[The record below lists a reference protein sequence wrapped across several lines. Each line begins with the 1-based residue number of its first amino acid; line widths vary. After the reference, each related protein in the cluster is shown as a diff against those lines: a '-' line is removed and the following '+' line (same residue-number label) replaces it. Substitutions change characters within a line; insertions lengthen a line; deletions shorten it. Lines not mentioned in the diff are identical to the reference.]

1 MKLSE
6 LVTENRRE
14 RAWVILPATMA
25 LYGKKVVDIITAAS
39 TWDESVTI
47 YVCSKTESSG
57 KERILFVSSAGGG
70 VGAKVGESY
79 DTIHDQTGASKGRY
93 KVLNIVHIKDGK
105 ITSKENDV
113 GINSKASLSVF
124 K

>member
-1 MKLSE
+1 MKLNDLLNEKSSE
-6 LVTENRRE
+6 
-14 RAWVILPATMA
+14 WVILPATMA
-25 LYGKKVVDIITAAS
+25 LYGKRVVDILTAAS
-39 TWDESVTI
+39 EWKSSTI

-79 DTIHDQTGASKGRY
+79 DAVHDQTRASKGRY

-105 ITSKENDV
+105 IVSKENDV
-113 GINSKASLSVF
+113 GIAAKASLSVF

>member
-6 LVTENRRE
+6 LLNENRRE
-14 RAWVILPATMA
+14 HAWTILPATMA

-39 TWDESVTI
+39 EWDESTI
-47 YVCSKTESSG
+47 YVCSKIESSG

-105 ITSKENDV
+105 IVSKENDV
-113 GINSKASLSVF
+113 GINAKASLSVF